1 MKIVTY
7 IIFLFLLPFTVA
19 AAEGI
24 SEIKIRNNDFKVIKT
39 INAPAEL
46 AEANNEWKQLIPIK
60 SLPNTNWTHK
70 IDISSRTIGGRW
82 LYNKEGYVAKL
93 NKRLKP
99 MFKVK
104 NVESFSKVY
113 LGL

>member
-7 IIFLFLLPFTVA
+7 IIFLFSFPYTMAVA
-19 AAEGI
+19 EDI
-24 SEIKIRNNDFKVIKT
+24 SDIKIRNSDFKVIKT
-39 INAPAEL
+39 INSPTEL
-46 AEANNEWKQLIPIK
+46 AEANNEWKQLIQIE

-70 IDISSRTIGGRW
+70 IDITSNTIGGRW

-104 NVESFSKVY
+104 NVESFNKVY